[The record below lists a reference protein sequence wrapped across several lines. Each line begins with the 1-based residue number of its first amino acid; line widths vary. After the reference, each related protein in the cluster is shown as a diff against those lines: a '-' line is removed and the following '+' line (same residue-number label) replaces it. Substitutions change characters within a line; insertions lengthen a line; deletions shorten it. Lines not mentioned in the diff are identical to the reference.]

1 VELNRA
7 IAVAEVER
15 AEAGLALIERLEL
28 DGDQYFHS
36 TRANLLRRLDRA
48 EEARAEYERAL
59 ELALHRAGAR
69 LPAAPRRKGRR
80 LAVTAFRRR
89 VLSPADLLVRGQG
102 EVMGMTLMHPDI
114 HREIARQRHEELLEK
129 AERHRIANA
138 SRRLRRR
145 RSDPTAERGISPR
158 PAVDGAWEV
167 QGSANRG

>member
-1 VELNRA
+1 MKTWRSRATGRRPPRPARAAHRSPVVELNRA
-7 IAVAEVER
+7 IAVAEMER

-28 DGDQYFHS
+28 DGDQYFRS
-36 TRANLLRRLDRA
+36 AA
-48 EEARAEYERAL
+48 S
-59 ELALHRAGAR
+59 
-69 LPAAPRRKGRR
+69 AAPRCKGRR

-102 EVMGMTLMHPDI
+102 EVMGMTLIHPDI
-114 HREIARQRHEELLEK
+114 YREIARQRHEELLEK

>member
-1 VELNRA
+1 VRLTRSPVVELNRA

-28 DGDQYFHS
+28 DGDQYFRS
-36 TRANLLRRLDRA
+36 AA
-48 EEARAEYERAL
+48 SC
-59 ELALHRAGAR
+59 GASPQR
-69 LPAAPRRKGRR
+69 WR